1 LGYNCKK
8 AKTIINSNTI
18 EFWYTEELKV
28 KGAPTILGQN
38 LGLVLEMVR
47 NGNFV
52 VAQTKLKN

>member
-1 LGYNCKK
+1 
-8 AKTIINSNTI
+8 
-18 EFWYTEELKV
+18 LKV

-52 VAQTKLKN
+52 VAANKIEKIKSFPKFRKQIRMLIC